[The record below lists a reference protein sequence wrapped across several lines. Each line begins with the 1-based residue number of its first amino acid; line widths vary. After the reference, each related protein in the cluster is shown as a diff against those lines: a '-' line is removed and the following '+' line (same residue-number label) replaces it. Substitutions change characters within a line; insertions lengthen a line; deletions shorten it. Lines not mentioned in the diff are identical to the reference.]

1 MNPIERLVRIY
12 LNSRERLLKD
22 IRRRLAWG
30 RSTGYQEELVALID
44 QELRKL
50 DLESLTWAK
59 ETVEAAYMRGA
70 RLAWRAVH
78 AGDRSVKAFASFGG
92 LHKRAVELLAHN
104 TQSYLRI
111 TNNLIAR
118 QAKDTVRKVG
128 VEVTAKKF
136 AETLTVR
143 ETRKLLETRLAE
155 EGFFAQV
162 PWRNGR
168 GSMRTDSYA
177 ELVARTTTAEA
188 TNTGTLNQMREM
200 GKVLVKMTEHNTS
213 CAVCASRQGR
223 VYRTVEIDEL
233 PEGDP
238 RRAFPHI
245 REGMPRWPTYKTV
258 HPNCFVSGTPVLAK
272 GVMAH
277 TGRYYVGKVVTVTVS
292 NGNQL
297 TVTPNHPIL
306 TSKGWVKAGAL
317 LKGDK
322 VIKYTRIDDFLV
334 GENPNDVHVPTLIED
349 VPHTLREARGV
360 SAYSVEGATEQF
372 HGDGIDGE
380 VTVVNAYSLLRDEGK
395 PFVEKKIPKFNLVNG
410 LKLRLVFLA
419 KRTLP
424 QVFFSTLHP
433 SDSIMRCACTS
444 KSFLWRQ
451 SGHHCLGGLGSR
463 FSRWVSSLRK
473 TVADRHV
480 ANFEVDCNCVFGHST
495 FVHADDFVNG
505 QGLAVAPALADNCG
519 AQVAESNPLVTGLAL
534 NFCDTDA
541 KDGCNL
547 LDSLSGKVEFL
558 DVAHVQVDSF
568 SGHVYNLHTQ
578 SGWYLANGIITHNCA
593 HRLLPYI
600 WDQKTAEERQAGLAD
615 AGKSFDHDP
624 RGEAERIRYE
634 KAQKANADRLRD
646 RKQWER
652 YKAVLGKENV
662 PGFSGFRRMKAASS
676 ENYKFMQLDY
686 TRQNH
691 LKQNPN
697 LALPNAGKV
706 IAKTDKFTAYLF
718 NRSSMDGWAKGVA
731 FESRLGYNASNWQAL
746 RQSILEAAPKY
757 PAVLRG
763 GDEHGSSYGQN
774 IILKGLKGKPA
785 NVVVGW
791 KSQDGKTWMTTAYIK
806 EVKFGDKD

>member
-1 MNPIERLVRIY
+1 MGGWLD
-12 LNSRERLLKD
+12 SRERLLAE
-22 IRRRLAWG
+22 IERRRLWM
-30 RSTGYQEELVALID
+30 RNTWHQEEMLRLID
-44 QELRKL
+44 QELIRL
-50 DLESLTWAK
+50 NQTTFNWAQ
-59 ETVEAAYMRGA
+59 EAIPQAYLQGA
-70 RLAWRAVH
+70 RKAWQTIQA
-78 AGDRSVKAFASFGG
+78 AGVKPRPFASFNGINR
-92 LHKRAVELLAHN
+92 RAAELLAHN
-104 TQSYLRI
+104 TQDYLRI
-111 TNNLIAR
+111 TNSLIAR

-128 VEVTAKKF
+128 VEVSSRKF
-136 AETLTVR
+136 AETLTWK
-143 ETRKLLETRLAE
+143 ETAKLMQQRLEE
-155 EGFFAQV
+155 EGFAARV
-162 PWRNGR
+162 PWRDGR

-200 GKVLVKMTEHNTS
+200 GQVLVKMTEHRSS
-213 CAVCASRQGR
+213 CKVCASRQGR
-223 VYRTVEIDEL
+223 VYRTIEF

-238 RRAFPHI
+238 RQQFPHI
-245 REGMPRWPTYKTV
+245 REGLPRWPEYKTV

-495 FVHADDFVNG
+495 FVPADDFVNG
-505 QGLAVAPALADNCG
+505 QGFAVAPALADNCG

-534 NFCDTDA
+534 NFGDTDA

-593 HRLLPYI
+593 HRLLPYV
-600 WDQKTAEERQAGLAD
+600 WTQKTDKEQQAALA
-615 AGKSFDHDP
+615 ASTKPFDLDP
-624 RGEAERIRYE
+624 RSEKERAQYEA
-634 KAQKANADRLRD
+634 AQRKNAERLRD

-652 YKAVLGKENV
+652 YRDTLGRENV
-662 PGFSGFRRMKAASS
+662 PGFSGFRRMKAAGS
-676 ENYKFMQLDY
+676 ENYRFMRLDY
-686 TRQNH
+686 LRQNR
-691 LKQNPN
+691 LKLNPE
-697 LALPNAGKV
+697 LALPKASK
-706 IAKTDKFTAYLF
+706 ATAADEKFTKYLF
-718 NRSSMDGWAKGVA
+718 NPDNKDGWAKGVA
-731 FESRLGYNASNWQAL
+731 FESRLGYNNSNWQAL
-746 RQSILEAAPKY
+746 QKSILQAAPKY
-757 PAVLRG
+757 PATLRG
-763 GDEHGSSYGQN
+763 EDENGASYGQQ
-774 IILKGLKGKPA
+774 IILKGLKGRPA

-791 KSQDGKTWMTTAYIK
+791 KTKDGKTWMTTAYIK
-806 EVKFGDKD
+806 EVKLNDKD